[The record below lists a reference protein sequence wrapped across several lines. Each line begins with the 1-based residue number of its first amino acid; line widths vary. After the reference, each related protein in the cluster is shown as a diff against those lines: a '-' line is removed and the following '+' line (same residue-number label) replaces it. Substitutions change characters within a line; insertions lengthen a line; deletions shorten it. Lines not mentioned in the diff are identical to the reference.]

1 MDTDVNYQ
9 MNNDYPMATLLNFQI
24 DIEGNN

>member
-9 MNNDYPMATLLNFQI
+9 MNNDYLMTTLLNYQI
-24 DIEGNN
+24 DIEGNK

>member
-9 MNNDYPMATLLNFQI
+9 MNNDYPMTTLLNYQI
-24 DIEGNN
+24 DIEGNK